1 MFATRF
7 ALVGLLTLGL
17 AVAAAAQEKPKFTPK
32 FEQNKTFYQKLT
44 TKVEQSVKLGGG
56 GDVALRQEQTFFFAW
71 TPTLVEKDKAVVKQ
85 KIEGIILKLD
95 IGGQTIEYNST
106 DPNPVGPAGN
116 PGLAEYL
123 RNLVGLE
130 FTITYGKDM
139 VIEKVEGAEQ
149 AIDKL
154 KTVNSQMEPVL
165 KAILSD
171 EAVKEMTDPTAGLS
185 APAGKSP
192 GEKWDKKS
200 TITLGPIGSYERQ
213 TTYTYEGKDAANKEL
228 DRVKIEPKLTYK
240 APVAGTEGLP
250 FRIKGGTLTTKE
262 VKKGFALFDPK
273 TGQVQDMQLD
283 LVSEGEIDVTVQN
296 ADTKLKLYQE
306 QTTELKTADT
316 SFLPKTK

>member
-1 MFATRF
+1 MFATRLMF
-7 ALVGLLTLGL
+7 VGLVALGVSL
-17 AVAAAAQEKPKFTPK
+17 AAVAQDKPKFEPK
-32 FEQNKTFYQKLT
+32 FVQGKVFYQKLT

-56 GDVALRQEQTFFFAW
+56 GDVALRQEQTFFFSW
-71 TPTLVEKDKAVVKQ
+71 TPTKVEKDKAVVKQ

-106 DPNPVGPAGN
+106 DPNPSGPAGN
-116 PGLAEYL
+116 PGLAEFL

-139 VIEKVEGAEQ
+139 AVDKVEGVEQ

-171 EAVKEMTDPTAGLS
+171 EAVKEMTDPTAGLT
-185 APAGKSP
+185 APAGKAP
-192 GEKWDKKS
+192 GEKWEKKS
-200 TITLGPIGSYERQ
+200 TVSMGPIGSYDRV
-213 TTYTYEGKDAANKEL
+213 TNYTYEGKDAANKEL

-240 APVAGTEGLP
+240 APTAGSEGLP
-250 FRIKGGTLTTKE
+250 FRIKAGTLTTKE

-273 TGQVQDMQLD
+273 TGQIQDMQLD
-283 LVSEGEIDVTVQN
+283 VVSEGELDVTVQN

-306 QTTELKTADT
+306 QNTELKTADT